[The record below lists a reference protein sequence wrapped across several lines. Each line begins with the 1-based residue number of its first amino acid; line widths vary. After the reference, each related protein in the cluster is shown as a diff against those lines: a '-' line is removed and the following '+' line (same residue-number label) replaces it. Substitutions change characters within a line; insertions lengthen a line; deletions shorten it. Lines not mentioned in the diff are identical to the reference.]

1 MKKVL
6 LSLFCLLSLGSA
18 YAEGGHYLH
27 VRTSAGWKVLDLE
40 TVDRLTFTSG
50 TMVASDAD
58 NKTVETFDRGSLEKM
73 YFDETPETTGIG
85 QEAVADATEAT
96 FRLEQSTATMLADGV
111 FEVYS
116 IDGSLLVS
124 INAKKG
130 ESIDLSAIAVNAVIA
145 KSGSFT
151 IKANLR

>member
-1 MKKVL
+1 
-6 LSLFCLLSLGSA
+6 
-18 YAEGGHYLH
+18 
-27 VRTSAGWKVLDLE
+27 
-40 TVDRLTFTSG
+40 
-50 TMVASDAD
+50 MVASDAD

-130 ESIDLSAIAVNAVIA
+130 ESIDLSAISVNAVIA